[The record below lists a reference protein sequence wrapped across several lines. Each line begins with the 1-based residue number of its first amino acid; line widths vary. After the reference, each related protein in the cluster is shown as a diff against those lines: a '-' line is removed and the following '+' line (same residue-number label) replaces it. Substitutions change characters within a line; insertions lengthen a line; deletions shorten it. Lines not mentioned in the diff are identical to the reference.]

1 MIEEDEISEVAF
13 MDGFIE
19 GYETA
24 ERDLSDEVERLRAAL
39 RKIRDYEP
47 SFPVIY
53 DGDDALAMKEIAR
66 AELGE
71 EEGG

>member
-24 ERDLSDEVERLRAAL
+24 ERELISEVEELREIIKHYQAVLGFNSAGFVF
-39 RKIRDYEP
+39 KGN
-47 SFPVIY
+47 
-53 DGDDALAMKEIAR
+53 GD
-66 AELGE
+66 AE
-71 EEGG
+71 

>member
-24 ERDLSDEVERLRAAL
+24 ERELTGEVERLRVAL
-39 RKIRDYEP
+39 RKIAEWDLT
-47 SFPVIY
+47 
-53 DGDDALAMKEIAR
+53 GTAMA
-66 AELGE
+66 ALGE
-71 EEGG
+71 KE

>member
-24 ERDLSDEVERLRAAL
+24 ERDLADEVERLREAL
-39 RKIRDYEP
+39 RRIRDYEP

-53 DGDDALAMKEIAR
+53 DGDDALDMKQIAR
-66 AELGE
+66 AALG
-71 EEGG
+71 G